1 MNEVDRFS
9 ETKDDAIMVDQKN
22 DNIVTASSKIN
33 EQQKLTDEQEQE
45 QMDKILEG
53 SEITDSRMLGKY
65 TDPTQN
71 FVTDAFC
78 AQMLTGD
85 MDPNRGRQVIEDLR
99 KALERKRAR
108 ELAEARGTKGG
119 AKGKRKLQF
128 VGQLIN
134 ILEEMFKELN
144 MLAIVPTTKNAME

>member
-53 SEITDSRMLGKY
+53 S
-65 TDPTQN
+65 
-71 FVTDAFC
+71 
-78 AQMLTGD
+78 
-85 MDPNRGRQVIEDLR
+85 GRNNSNSLNIY
-99 KALERKRAR
+99 
-108 ELAEARGTKGG
+108 
-119 AKGKRKLQF
+119 QF
-128 VGQLIN
+128 HLH
-134 ILEEMFKELN
+134 K
-144 MLAIVPTTKNAME
+144 

>member
-1 MNEVDRFS
+1 
-9 ETKDDAIMVDQKN
+9 
-22 DNIVTASSKIN
+22 
-33 EQQKLTDEQEQE
+33 
-45 QMDKILEG
+45 MDKILEG

-108 ELAEARGTKGG
+108 DLKQGEPREVQKGNVNCN
-119 AKGKRKLQF
+119 L
-128 VGQLIN
+128 
-134 ILEEMFKELN
+134 
-144 MLAIVPTTKNAME
+144 